1 MTRGE
6 ALQVIRDYDL
16 FGINVNS
23 FIGVY
28 LKTDNRTGKH
38 MVYFLE
44 LEEWAELDDNH
55 VERVSP
61 DQVPALHEE
70 FISRVVPLKI
80 TCRTP

>member
-6 ALQVIRDYDL
+6 ALQVTRDYDL

-44 LEEWAELDDNH
+44 LEEW
-55 VERVSP
+55 
-61 DQVPALHEE
+61 
-70 FISRVVPLKI
+70 
-80 TCRTP
+80 